1 MRTRSKAVL
10 PLPRYVMPENVE
22 IGDTI
27 RVAYPAV
34 NGIKKTMEGTV
45 AARDYSGSVR
55 MLMTAQNAVILVY
68 GPSVPHRTVTLL
80 ARRNAEQTQLEGIEL

>member
-10 PLPRYVMPENVE
+10 PLPRYIMPENIE

-45 AARDYSGSVR
+45 AAREYVDSIR
-55 MLMTAQNAVILVY
+55 MLVTAQDAVILAY
-68 GPSVPHRTVTLL
+68 GPSVPRYTVTLL
-80 ARRNAEQTQLEGIEL
+80 ARRNAEQTPLEGIEL